1 MRITYFSIILI
12 TILLSGC
19 NSVQIIERDSS
30 SSNQKYIEL
39 SNYPIARTS
48 SSISATSI
56 SFRKIPDNRLAAYMH
71 VRFDNGYL
79 GGFKAPYEKPQIMI
93 KTTKNGISEEKI
105 VPGYVFNPIDVL
117 VNKIAK
123 ENPNRFKHTDLSLYK
138 MASPLQAEDIWGLSP
153 SRYSLTSGA
162 QAYVFEMPISTFA
175 KIASADK
182 IEIVVQTGGTP
193 FVFELE
199 KDGEERILEQFRK
212 KL

>member
-1 MRITYFSIILI
+1 
-12 TILLSGC
+12 LSGC

-39 SNYPIARTS
+39 NNYPIARTS
-48 SSISATSI
+48 SSIRATSI
-56 SFRKIPDNRLAAYMH
+56 SFRKMPDNRLAAYMH

-79 GGFKAPYEKPQIMI
+79 GGFNKAPYEKPQIMI

-105 VPGYVFNPIDVL
+105 VPGYVVNSTDGL

-123 ENPNRFKHTDLSLYK
+123 ENPDKFIKSDLSLYK
-138 MASPLQAEDIWGLSP
+138 KNSPIQGEDIWGLYP
-153 SRYSLTSGA
+153 NRYSIGA
-162 QAYVFEMPISTFA
+162 QAYAFEVPISTFA

-182 IEIVVQTGGTP
+182 TEIVVQTGGTP

-199 KDGEERILEQFRK
+199 KDGEEKILEQFRK
-212 KL
+212 KLQP